1 MNKYNIGNREIKFR
15 FWYKGEMLSDLTT
28 WTDDYTEM
36 LNETIKYIKKDGI
49 LMQYTGLKDKNGK
62 EIYEGDIIEVKHEA
76 VAGLKSKEGFEACE
90 ESFNYKKGDVVISG
104 ELYHGIEA
112 YTEREVITEEL
123 VGKYLYSDGFGVINI
138 EDSEVIG
145 SIFENPELL

>member
-15 FWYKGEMLSDLTT
+15 AWNKSFEQWDDMDYLLSYITPFKSNDHVLT
-28 WTDDYTEM
+28 
-36 LNETIKYIKKDGI
+36 
-49 LMQYTGLKDKNGK
+49 QYTGLKDRNGK
-62 EIYEGDIIEVKHEA
+62 EVYEGDIVEVKHEA

-123 VGKYLYSDGFGVINI
+123 VGKYLYSDGFGVMNI